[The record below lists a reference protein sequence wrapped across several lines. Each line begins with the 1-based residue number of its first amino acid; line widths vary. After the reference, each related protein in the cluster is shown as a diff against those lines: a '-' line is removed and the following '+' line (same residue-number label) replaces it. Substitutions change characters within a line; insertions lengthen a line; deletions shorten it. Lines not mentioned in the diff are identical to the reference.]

1 MKKGRRLLLWP
12 PFNSISLPTEQEA
25 EPREVGEGGAGGSG
39 RRIFSSEGGAA
50 GRSDCSLQGD
60 SGHAEQRRAAQTA
73 AAESLQ
79 LEDWTSPPPTLRD
92 WRGPDGWRAT
102 AAPPSEQSLHGGA
115 SQQRAL
121 PPSCVQT
128 GNALI
133 ADCTVLWICM
143 QTDTAKYISGCSRRA
158 TLSPRCSARPG
169 QICCSNTVFFNKYI
183 QTEIKAP
190 LPNPQARQLA
200 NRRGRAILIF
210 PSPQCWGIALQLFW
224 SFSITL
230 LRWR

>member
-1 MKKGRRLLLWP
+1 MADAYFPAREEP
-12 PFNSISLPTEQEA
+12 PAAPTVLS
-25 EPREVGEGGAGGSG
+25 RETRATL
-39 RRIFSSEGGAA
+39 SS
-50 GRSDCSLQGD
+50 
-60 SGHAEQRRAAQTA
+60 AEQHKQP
-73 AAESLQ
+73 Q
-79 LEDWTSPPPTLRD
+79 LNHSSWKIGRLPPPTLRD

-190 LPNPQARQLA
+190 LPNPQARRLA